1 MTTSQEVSIDQFIPP
16 EMQSSF
22 LSPAGLGLLACGVVI
37 VIAKY
42 IDSQGGKAKLA
53 TARWGGSAEKKA
65 ARKLACKQIQQRKH
79 NRVSLFIG
87 TPKNTKALIVNN
99 KRITQIPEDT
109 STLYLPDAQRGILVC
124 GGPGCGKSF
133 SMLNPLVRS
142 AINQG
147 LPVILY
153 DFKYSEQ
160 ESATASAKGQAPIL
174 AGYALERGYDV
185 TVLAPGFKESA
196 IANPIDFLRNNED
209 SEMARQ
215 LAITLNR
222 NFKLGSDEGGNSFFS
237 NAGDQL
243 VQAVFMFVKGT
254 KYPDIMMCQAI
265 LGLPKLVKR
274 IEEAENLNFMVRE
287 AFAQFVSVAGS
298 PETAASIVGTASGL
312 FSRFMVPS
320 ALAAFCGQTNIPLDL
335 KGRQMVIFGMN
346 KEKRDVIAPL
356 LVSILHLLVSRNV
369 ATKRSCPL
377 VLALDELPT
386 LYLPALVDWL
396 NQNREDGLVSILGL
410 QNLSMLEEA
419 YGENTTNAIFGGC
432 ATKAFFN
439 PQDDIAAERFS
450 NFLGEEEIKYKQ
462 RSRSSGGKGGASISN
477 SDQNSTRKLFDIN
490 QFNTLPEGKA
500 VIINPGFRARG
511 QISIPVLQQIRI
523 PKHEIKSEGFSV
535 KAWYEFQKD
544 LASKSSLHIPA
555 SEEMN
560 LRRMEA
566 EKLLPL
572 TENTAKSSEKEAQLL
587 AKKAELESR
596 KSQVKAR
603 QTQAKSATVQ
613 AVKKAHDL

>member
-1 MTTSQEVSIDQFIPP
+1 MTGTTSSVNPKQFLLPGRESALI
-16 EMQSSF
+16 
-22 LSPAGLGLLACGVVI
+22 SPVFLGLLACGAVL

-42 IDSQGGKAKLA
+42 IDAKGGKAKLA
-53 TARWGGSAEKKA
+53 TARWGGSAEKTA
-65 ARKLACKQIQQRKH
+65 ARKLACKQIMERKH
-79 NRVSLFIG
+79 NRVSLFVG
-87 TPKNTKALIVNN
+87 TPRHTSLKVINN
-99 KRITQIPEDT
+99 KKIICIPEDA
-109 STLYLPDAQRGILVC
+109 STLYLPEAQRGILVC
-124 GGPGCGKSF
+124 GGPGSGKSF
-133 SMLNPLVRS
+133 SLITPVIRS
-142 AINQG
+142 AIDQG
-147 LPVILY
+147 FPLVLY

-160 ESATASAKGQAPIL
+160 ETATATAKGQAPIL
-174 AGYALERGYDV
+174 AGYALERGYQV
-185 TVLAPGFKESA
+185 TVLAPGFGESA

-222 NFKLGSDEGGNSFFS
+222 NFQLGSDNSGNNFFS

-243 VQAVFMFVKGT
+243 VQAIFMLTKGT

-265 LGLPKLVKR
+265 LGLPLLVQR
-274 IEEAENLNFMVRE
+274 LQEADLNFMVRE

-312 FSRFMVPS
+312 FSRFMVPA
-320 ALAAFCGQTNIPLDL
+320 ALAAFCGQSNIPLDL

-369 ATKRSCPL
+369 AHKRTCPL

-410 QNLSMLEEA
+410 QNLSMLQEA

-450 NFLGEEEIKYKQ
+450 NFLGSQEINYKQ
-462 RSRSSGGKGGASISN
+462 KSRSSGGKGGASISN
-477 SDQNSTRKLFDIN
+477 SDQNSTRKLFDVN

-500 VIINPGFRARG
+500 VIISPGFRSRG
-511 QISIPVLQQIRI
+511 QISLPILEKIKI
-523 PKHEIKSEGFSV
+523 PKHDIKSEQMSI
-535 KAWYEFQKD
+535 KTWYEYQKY
-544 LASKSSLHIPA
+544 LADKSTLQIPA
-555 SEEMN
+555 DREMEK
-560 LRRMEA
+560 RRTEA
-566 EKLLPL
+566 IRLLPL
-572 TENTAKSSEKEAQLL
+572 KDKKAQLQEQRN
-587 AKKAELESR
+587 KAVDAAEII
-596 KSQVKAR
+596 
-603 QTQAKSATVQ
+603 
-613 AVKKAHDL
+613 

>member
-1 MTTSQEVSIDQFIPP
+1 LWVQGNEFKIQNSKLILTKTTSSVSPNQFIPP
-16 EMQSSF
+16 GLESA
-22 LSPAGLGLLACGVVI
+22 LISPAGLGILFCGAVI
-37 VIAKY
+37 LIAKY
-42 IDSQGGKAKLA
+42 IDSKGRKGKLA

-65 ARKLACKQIQQRKH
+65 ARKLGCKQIQQRKH

-87 TPKNTKALIVNN
+87 TPKNTKTEIV
-99 KRITQIPEDT
+99 KGRRITQIPLDA
-109 STLYLPDAQRGILVC
+109 STLYLPEAQRGILVC
-124 GGPGCGKSF
+124 GGPGSGKSF
-133 SMLNPLVRS
+133 SMINPLIRS
-142 AINQG
+142 AIDQG
-147 LPVILY
+147 LPLALY
-153 DFKYSEQ
+153 DFKYSQQ
-160 ESATASAKGQAPIL
+160 ESAKAASKGQAPIL
-174 AGYALERGYDV
+174 AGYALARGYQV
-185 TVLAPGFKESA
+185 TVLAPGFRESA

-222 NFKLGSDEGGNSFFS
+222 NFKLSSDSGGNSSFFT

-243 VQAVFMFVKGT
+243 VQAVFMLAKGT
-254 KYPDIMMCQAI
+254 EYPDIMMCQAI

-274 IEEAENLNFMVRE
+274 IEQAENLNFMVRE

-312 FSRFMVPS
+312 FSRFMVPA

-369 ATKRSCPL
+369 AGKRTCPL
-377 VLALDELPT
+377 VLGIDELPT

-477 SDQNSTRKLFDIN
+477 SDQNSTRKLFEVN
-490 QFNTLPEGKA
+490 QFNTLPEGQA
-500 VIINPGFRARG
+500 VIISPGFRSRG
-511 QISIPVLQQIRI
+511 QISLPILEKIKIR
-523 PKHEIKSEGFSV
+523 KRDIKSESESI
-535 KAWYEFQKD
+535 KIWYEFQNE
-544 LASKSSLHIPA
+544 LASKSTLQTPA
-555 SEEMN
+555 DEEMRV
-560 LRRMEA
+560 RRESA
-566 EKLLPL
+566 VKLLPL
-572 TENTAKSSEKEAQLL
+572 IENREQLEEY
-587 AKKAELESR
+587 ASFI
-596 KSQVKAR
+596 
-603 QTQAKSATVQ
+603 
-613 AVKKAHDL
+613 

>member
-1 MTTSQEVSIDQFIPP
+1 MTKTTASVNLNQFVPP
-16 EMQSSF
+16 GLESA
-22 LSPAGLGLLACGVVI
+22 LISPAGLGIVFCGFVI

-42 IDSQGGKAKLA
+42 IDSKGGGKLA
-53 TARWGGSAEKKA
+53 TARWGGSSEKTS
-65 ARKLACKQIQQRKH
+65 ARKLGCKQIQARKH
-79 NRVSLFIG
+79 NRVSLFVG
-87 TPKNTKALIVNN
+87 TPENTKTEMV
-99 KRITQIPEDT
+99 KGRRITQIPEDKRI
-109 STLYLPDAQRGILVC
+109 LYLPEAQRGILVA
-124 GGPGCGKSF
+124 GGPGSGKSF
-133 SMLNPLVRS
+133 SMVTPLLRS
-142 AINQG
+142 AIDQG
-147 LPVILY
+147 FPVILY
-153 DFKYSEQ
+153 DFKYAEQ
-160 ESATASAKGQAPIL
+160 ESATAASKGQAPSL
-174 AGYALERGYDV
+174 AGYAKQRGYKV
-185 TVLAPGFKESA
+185 TVLAPGFPESA
-196 IANPIDFLRNNED
+196 VANPIDFLRNNED

-222 NFKLGSDEGGNSFFS
+222 NFQLGSDSSGNDFFT

-243 VQAVFMFVKGT
+243 VQAVFMLAKGT

-265 LGLPKLVKR
+265 LGLPKLVHR
-274 IEEAENLNFMVRE
+274 IEQAEDLNFMVRE

-312 FSRFMVPS
+312 FSRFMVPA

-369 ATKRSCPL
+369 AGKRTCPL
-377 VLALDELPT
+377 VLGIDELPT

-450 NFLGEEEIKYKQ
+450 NFLGDIEIKYKQ
-462 RSRSSGGKGGASISN
+462 RSRSSGGSGGASTSN
-477 SDQNSTRKLFDIN
+477 SDQNSTRKLFEIN

-500 VIINPGFRARG
+500 VIISPGFRSRG
-511 QISIPVLQQIRI
+511 QISLPILEKIKIPQRD
-523 PKHEIKSEGFSV
+523 IKSEAQSIKV
-535 KAWYEFQKD
+535 WYEFQSK
-544 LASKSSLHIPA
+544 LASQSTLQTPA
-555 SEEMN
+555 NEEMKV
-560 LRRMEA
+560 RREEA
-566 EKLLPL
+566 QRLLPL
-572 TENTAKSSEKEAQLL
+572 IENRQQLEEIAAL
-587 AKKAELESR
+587 I
-596 KSQVKAR
+596 
-603 QTQAKSATVQ
+603 
-613 AVKKAHDL
+613 

>member
-1 MTTSQEVSIDQFIPP
+1 MTRTTSSVNPNQLIPP
-16 EMQSSF
+16 GQESA
-22 LSPAGLGLLACGVVI
+22 LISPAFLGLLACGVVI

-42 IDSQGGKAKLA
+42 IDAKGGKAKLA
-53 TARWGGSAEKKA
+53 TARWGGTREKTA
-65 ARKLACKQIQQRKH
+65 ARKLAIKQIRERKH
-79 NRVSLFIG
+79 NRVSLFVG
-87 TPKNTKALIVNN
+87 TPRHTSLKVVNN
-99 KRITQIPEDT
+99 KRIICIPEDT
-109 STLYLPDAQRGILVC
+109 STLYLPEAQRGILVA
-124 GGPGCGKSF
+124 GGPGSGKSF
-133 SMLNPLVRS
+133 SLITPVIRS
-142 AINQG
+142 AIDQG
-147 LPVILY
+147 FPLVLY

-160 ESATASAKGQAPIL
+160 ESATAASKGQAPIL
-174 AGYALERGYDV
+174 AGYALERGYQV
-185 TVLAPGFKESA
+185 TVLAPGFGESA

-222 NFKLGSDEGGNSFFS
+222 NFQLGSDNSGNSFFS

-243 VQAVFMFVKGT
+243 VQAIFMLTKGT
-254 KYPDIMMCQAI
+254 KYQDIMMCQAI
-265 LGLPKLVKR
+265 LGLPFLVQR
-274 IEEAENLNFMVRE
+274 LQEADLNFMVRE

-312 FSRFMVPS
+312 FSRFMVPA
-320 ALAAFCGQTNIPLDL
+320 ALAAFCGQSNIPLDL

-356 LVSILHLLVSRNV
+356 LVSILHLLISRNV
-369 ATKRSCPL
+369 ANKRTCPL

-450 NFLGEEEIKYKQ
+450 NFLGSEEINYKQ
-462 RSRSSGGKGGASISN
+462 KSRSSGGKGGASISN
-477 SDQNSTRKLFDIN
+477 SDQNSTRKLFDVN

-500 VIINPGFRARG
+500 VIISPGFRSRG
-511 QISIPVLQQIRI
+511 QISLPILEKINI
-523 PKHEIKSEGFSV
+523 PKHDIKSEGMSI
-535 KAWYEFQKD
+535 KTWYEYHLK
-544 LASKSSLHIPA
+544 LAEKSTLEIPA
-555 SEEMN
+555 EQEMEKRRTEA
-560 LRRMEA
+560 LR
-566 EKLLPL
+566 LLPL
-572 TENTAKSSEKEAQLL
+572 KDKKAQLQE
-587 AKKAELESR
+587 KRNKAADAAEII
-596 KSQVKAR
+596 
-603 QTQAKSATVQ
+603 
-613 AVKKAHDL
+613 